1 MHLSLKPKPKFLEI
15 LAQKIIV
22 YDGAM
27 GTNLFNYSL
36 TADDYGGAAFE
47 GCPEMLNKTKPEII
61 QEIHRNFFSAGA
73 DIVETNSFG
82 SSRLVLG
89 EYGISEESYEISKL
103 AARLAREVADEF
115 TIKEHRKWRHE
126 DMNKLRIGY

>member
-15 LAQKIIV
+15 LAKKVIV

-27 GTNLFNYSL
+27 GTNLFNYNL

-73 DIVETNSFG
+73 DIVETNINKFITNENIKTLSIL
-82 SSRLVLG
+82 SP
-89 EYGISEESYEISKL
+89 YGTGKSQLLHKIFEKKEGKCTENYT
-103 AARLAREVADEF
+103 REM
-115 TIKEHRKWRHE
+115 RW
-126 DMNKLRIGY
+126 